1 MQRRLD
7 RSIDRAI
14 RLTSVVSHSQSVES
28 GYAHAGLLHARDVNS
43 RRLSL
48 YFAAVDF
55 GFLHLS

>member
-14 RLTSVVSHSQSVES
+14 RLTSVVSRSQSVES
-28 GYAHAGLLHARDVNS
+28 GYAGLLHARDVNS

>member
-14 RLTSVVSHSQSVES
+14 RLTCIVSRSQSVES
-28 GYAHAGLLHARDVNS
+28 TSGYAGLLHARDVNS